1 MTEEWKNLTPE
12 QKVRY
17 EQLSQ
22 TEKDRYEREM
32 REYKKKLGASEA
44 APAKKGGVG

>member
-12 QKVRY
+12 QKVWY